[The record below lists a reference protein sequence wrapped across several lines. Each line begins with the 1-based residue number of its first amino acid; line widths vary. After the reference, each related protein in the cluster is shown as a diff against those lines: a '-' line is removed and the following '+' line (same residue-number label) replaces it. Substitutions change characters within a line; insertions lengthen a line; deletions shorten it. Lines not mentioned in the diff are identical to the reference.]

1 MQTPHATVVTRFSTA
16 ALIGIGALAGTG
28 CNSGTPVAAAPS
40 TAITAAA
47 PGVAP
52 IAVNCGPGQQ
62 ALIRPS
68 LVAGQTI
75 SQVDCVP
82 VSGMPGAAT
91 VGYPG
96 GHPGIGGAPVAAAY
110 YDAPR
115 LVEAPVAYRPAARP
129 VSYRQAS
136 APRAVRAEERTVVEE
151 ERAHHRLVG
160 RRRRRRRRRGQGQEG
175 RAGRCRDRRRRGHDL
190 GSGDP
195 ASLSVHDVYRRLRG
209 RRWSAR
215 RRGADRAGPPVH
227 RAEACGSTR
236 RSADRR

>member
-68 LVAGQTI
+68 LLAGQTI

-91 VGYPG
+91 VGYPAAIP
-96 GHPGIGGAPVAAAY
+96 HRRRTVAAAY

-115 LVEAPVAYRPAARP
+115 LVEAPVAIA
-129 VSYRQAS
+129 
-136 APRAVRAEERTVVEE
+136 
-151 ERAHHRLVG
+151 
-160 RRRRRRRRRGQGQEG
+160 RRRARSAIARRPRRGQW
-175 RAGRCRDRRRRGHDL
+175 
-190 GSGDP
+190 SGG
-195 ASLSVHDVYRRLRG
+195 AHGRG
-209 RRWSAR
+209 RRAR
-215 RRGADRAGPPVH
+215 
-227 RAEACGSTR
+227 
-236 RSADRR
+236 